1 MNILM
6 DPNIAYLLLAVGL
19 VCAVLSLLTPGT
31 GVLEL
36 VALFALLLAGVSI
49 YNLPINLWSLIVL
62 LIGVV
67 LFLVSLRYPKR
78 WYLLAGATL
87 ALVIG
92 SAFLFV
98 GDAWWQPA
106 VDPILATTVSVLS
119 AGFFWL
125 AARKTMEAWT
135 ARPNH
140 DLGGLVGQIG
150 EAKSTIHEE
159 GSVQVAG
166 ELWSARSATP
176 IPNGAMVRI
185 IQREGFILDVEA
197 IDP

>member
-6 DPNIAYLLLAVGL
+6 DPNIAYLLLAAGL

-31 GVLEL
+31 GILEL

-49 YNLPINLWSLIVL
+49 YNLPINLWALIVL
-62 LIGVV
+62 LVGAV

-87 ALVIG
+87 ALVVG

-125 AARKTMEAWT
+125 AARKTMEAWA
-135 ARPNH
+135 ARPTH

-150 EAKSTIHEE
+150 EAKSPIHED

-185 IQREGFILDVEA
+185 VQREGFILEVEA
-197 IDP
+197 IDQ